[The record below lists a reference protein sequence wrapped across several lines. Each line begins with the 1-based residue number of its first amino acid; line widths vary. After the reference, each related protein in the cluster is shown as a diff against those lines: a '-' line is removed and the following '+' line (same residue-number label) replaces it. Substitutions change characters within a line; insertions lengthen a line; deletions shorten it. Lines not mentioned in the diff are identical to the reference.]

1 MERWKNPYSN
11 WKRPTLYAQNGLRLE
26 NGAGLRRE
34 DDTRGDG
41 GKARVSNWD
50 DGWDHNVAWSME
62 SDFTLGLE
70 A

>member
-1 MERWKNPYSN
+1 MEES
-11 WKRPTLYAQNGLRLE
+11 LQQLEEAQNGLRLE

-41 GKARVSNWD
+41 RKARVSNWD
-50 DGWDHNVAWSME
+50 EGRDHNVAWRME
-62 SDFTLGLE
+62 SDFTPALE